1 MNVNL
6 LAFLKTLELAFYIA
20 LASFSG
26 WFLVNTLGV
35 ENAVLLFMVTV
46 AVTFVYIAFQVYRS
60 QIIHDR
66 KQKELDKKHQ

>member
-35 ENAVLLFMVTV
+35 ENAALLGVITV
-46 AVTFVYIAFQVYRS
+46 AVMYAYIAFQVYRS

-66 KQKELDKKHQ
+66 KQKELDEKV